1 MEIVTASTIVV
12 AVVLTLFTWAYVR
25 ISQSKIEHGNPKE
38 IEKLREEMAE
48 YRRIINMMDQEALKE
63 LEKKV
68 SSIAAEIRG
77 SAVSR
82 LTGR

>member
-1 MEIVTASTIVV
+1 MEIVIAATTVASIV
-12 AVVLTLFTWAYVR
+12 LSLSTWAYVR
-25 ISQSKIEHGNPKE
+25 ITQHKIEHGNPKE
-38 IEKLREEMAE
+38 IAELRAEMKE
-48 YRRIINMMDQEALKE
+48 YKRIINMLDQEALQE